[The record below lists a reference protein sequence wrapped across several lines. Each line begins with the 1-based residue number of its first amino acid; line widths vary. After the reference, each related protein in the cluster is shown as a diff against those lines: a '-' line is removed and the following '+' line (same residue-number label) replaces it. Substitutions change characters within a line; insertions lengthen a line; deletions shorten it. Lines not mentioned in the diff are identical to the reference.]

1 MRQNDNVPKNKENLE
16 ENSPE
21 NDPTHIS
28 NPDEVVGAEKSDSA
42 ESHSVNP
49 EDYAD
54 EANEREANRDLA
66 ADHASDEDE
75 EDAETQDDPAHDDE
89 ALEISEAEDAETED
103 AEEEDAEAE
112 DAEEEDAEEEIDSE
126 VTAEAHDDESTPG
139 SDGDSDPDAPNAPD
153 PSAPGEE
160 SGTPAPARPRAK
172 PRARAAKLPTR
183 TVTLVV
189 NDEPGDECRIAILA
203 NQRLDSYFS
212 EREATATNVGSIY
225 KGKVMNVEG
234 AIQAAFVD
242 FGSGQNGFLHIS
254 DLHPKY
260 FPGEERTEQV
270 GKKIGRSERPLIQ
283 QALRKGQEILVQVIK
298 EGLGSKGPTLT
309 SYLSLPGRLLVMMP
323 DMDRVGVSRRVEDED
338 QRREMRKILDSLQLP
353 EGFGFILRTA
363 GFDSTKTELQRD
375 AAYLQRLWDA
385 MEKRSSKTGAPC
397 ELYTESDVLV
407 RTLRDHTDS
416 TVESIIVDSPG
427 AFERAK
433 MFLDVIAPKTSGKV
447 MYYNGKAPIFEA
459 YGIERQIDEIH
470 SRTVALPSGGAL
482 VFDQTEALVAIDVN
496 SGRSRSARDSETNA
510 YQTNS
515 EAVEEVCRQLRL
527 RDLGGLIVVDCIDMR
542 LIKHRRDIEERLTTL
557 LKIDRA
563 KSSFA
568 PISEFG
574 IIEMT
579 RQRMRPS
586 LRKMHYA
593 DCTHCAGSGEIR
605 VPAAVAADAMRR
617 VALLFSHA
625 KIQRVEIVCS
635 VRVAAEFMSNRR
647 RAMHELEDRSSKRI
661 DVRISEAFAA
671 DRVEM
676 YAYDEMNSDI
686 ELDRLPPLGGPLV
699 GTLHE
704 ELPEA
709 EEVELTPSEALAR
722 RRRRKRRPAPA
733 DATAIALAGGFEDL
747 PEVLDDEVSVRDSMS
762 EREEQSGS
770 SRSSRSGESRQGA
783 GRGGRDNRGGR
794 GGRGGRTDDQKSA
807 PSGDRAPNAG
817 NRSNASSGSNSNR
830 NESGES
836 RGQRSNRRRRGRGRR
851 TVGSIMD
858 MVQERS
864 AFETNRVAGV
874 LDTTVEELLTRL
886 RADCDVE
893 TAALLT
899 LETFMLPPEL
909 IARAQTLYPEV
920 DRGNDSESESDGNAA
935 GNEDAQSADSPQD
948 GQQQD
953 GQHQDGQRDSSTSGG
968 RDDRGPNRNDGG
980 GRSGRGRRGGSRRG
994 GGGGNSGANS
1004 GGNSGANSGG
1014 GNRGGRNDNRGGS
1027 RSQGGSQGGGASHGS
1042 SSQRDRQ
1049 PLKIDQRSDTPTPA
1063 PAPTPP
1069 PPPTPAAAP
1078 APTPTAEAPAKPKRR
1093 SLYGAAMRL
1102 ISPFEKSKAKG
1113 RKE

>member
-16 ENSPE
+16 DNSPE
-21 NDPTHIS
+21 NDPTQIS
-28 NPDEVVGAEKSDSA
+28 NPDEVVGAEKTDST

-54 EANEREANRDLA
+54 EANEREANRELA
-66 ADHASDEDE
+66 ADHAIDED
-75 EDAETQDDPAHDDE
+75 DE
-89 ALEISEAEDAETED
+89 QESSEAENAEV
-103 AEEEDAEAE
+103 EES
-112 DAEEEDAEEEIDSE
+112 EEEIGSE
-126 VTAEAHDDESTPG
+126 VTAEAHGDDSQSTEEEEEEEEEEATPG
-139 SDGDSDPDAPNAPD
+139 SDGDSDADAPNAPD
-153 PSAPGEE
+153 PYASADE
-160 SGTPAPARPRAK
+160 SGTPAPARSRAK

-234 AIQAAFVD
+234 AIQAAFID

-593 DCTHCAGSGEIR
+593 DCTHCGGSGEIR

-676 YAYDEMNSDI
+676 YAYDENNSDI
-686 ELDRLPPLGGPLV
+686 ELDRLPPLGGPLA

-747 PEVLDDEVSVRDSMS
+747 PEVLDDEVSVRDSMTD
-762 EREEQSGS
+762 RDEQSGS
-770 SRSSRSGESRQGA
+770 SRSSRSGESRQGDSRQGA
-783 GRGGRDNRGGR
+783 GRGGRDTRGGR

-920 DRGNDSESESDGNAA
+920 DRGSDSESESDGNAA

-994 GGGGNSGANS
+994 GGGGNSG
-1004 GGNSGANSGG
+1004 GNSGANSGG
-1014 GNRGGRNDNRGGS
+1014 GNRGGRNDNRGDS
-1027 RSQGGSQGGGASHGS
+1027 RSQGGSQGGGGASQGS
-1042 SSQRDRQ
+1042 SSHRERQ

-1063 PAPTPP
+1063 PAPT

>member
-1 MRQNDNVPKNKENLE
+1 MSFDIHRRESTSLCVPSFIAASMRQNDNVPNNQENLE
-16 ENSPE
+16 DNSAE
-21 NDPTHIS
+21 NDPKDIS
-28 NPDEVVGAEKSDSA
+28 NPDEVVGDEKSHSP
-42 ESHSVNP
+42 ESQSVNP

-54 EANEREANRDLA
+54 EANEREANRELA
-66 ADHASDEDE
+66 ADDVSDED
-75 EDAETQDDPAHDDE
+75 DE
-89 ALEISEAEDAETED
+89 QENSETED
-103 AEEEDAEAE
+103 AEVEDS
-112 DAEEEDAEEEIDSE
+112 EEEIGSA
-126 VTAEAHDDESTPG
+126 VTAEAQDDDSESPEEEEEEEEEEETTPG
-139 SDGDSDPDAPNAPD
+139 SDGESDPDSPNAPD
-153 PSAPGEE
+153 SPVSADE
-160 SGTPAPARPRAK
+160 SSTPVPARPRAK
-172 PRARAAKLPTR
+172 QRSRATKLPAR
-183 TVTLVV
+183 NVTLVI

-212 EREATATNVGSIY
+212 EREATSTNVGSIY

-234 AIQAAFVD
+234 AIQAAFID

-515 EAVEEVCRQLRL
+515 EAIEEVCRQLRL

-542 LIKHRRDIEERLTTL
+542 LAKHRRDIEDRLTAL

-593 DCTHCAGSGEIR
+593 DCTHCTGSGEIR

-647 RAMHELEDRSSKRI
+647 RAMHDLEDRSSKRI

-676 YAYDEMNSDI
+676 YAYDEQNSDI
-686 ELDRLPPLGGPLV
+686 ELDRLPSLGKPLA

-733 DATAIALAGGFEDL
+733 DATAIALAGGFDDL
-747 PEVLDDEVSVRDSMS
+747 PEVLDDEVSVRDSMADLD
-762 EREEQSGS
+762 EQSGS
-770 SRSSRSGESRQGA
+770 SRSGENRQS
-783 GRGGRDNRGGR
+783 GGR
-794 GGRGGRTDDQKSA
+794 GGRGGRNNRGGRGGSSGRTDEQKPA
-807 PSGDRAPNAG
+807 ASGDRAPNAG
-817 NRSNASSGSNSNR
+817 NRSNTNSGSDSNQV
-830 NESGES
+830 ESGGS

-851 TVGSIMD
+851 SVGSIMD

-874 LDTTVEELLTRL
+874 LDTTVEELITRL

-909 IARAQTLYPEV
+909 IARAQKLYPEV
-920 DRGNDSESESDGNAA
+920 DRGGDSESDSDSQSSAPRSE
-935 GNEDAQSADSPQD
+935 EDASSDSKHD
-948 GQQQD
+948 D
-953 GQHQDGQRDSSTSGG
+953 QHQERQRDPSTSSG
-968 RDDRGPNRNDGG
+968 RDDRGANRTDSG
-980 GRSGRGRRGGSRRG
+980 GRSRRGRRGGSRRG
-994 GGGGNSGANS
+994 GGNGGQN
-1004 GGNSGANSGG
+1004 GNAGG

-1027 RSQGGSQGGGASHGS
+1027 QSQGGGSSNGPSSH
-1042 SSQRDRQ
+1042 RERQ
-1049 PLKIDQRSDTPTPA
+1049 PLKIEQRSDTPAPPPA
-1063 PAPTPP
+1063 PAPTVAPD
-1069 PPPTPAAAP
+1069 PTPV
-1078 APTPTAEAPAKPKRR
+1078 AETPAKPKRR

>member
-1 MRQNDNVPKNKENLE
+1 MPTNQDHHDDASTDDRNAPLNESARGKDNQE
-16 ENSPE
+16 SAPE
-21 NDPTHIS
+21 DFHESQDEPS
-28 NPDEVVGAEKSDSA
+28 ASRESAQEPQELVNPD
-42 ESHSVNP
+42 
-49 EDYAD
+49 DYAE
-54 EANEREANRDLA
+54 EAIEREALEAQAAEDSADELVEASVQDDAEDLEA
-66 ADHASDEDE
+66 PASESE
-75 EDAETQDDPAHDDE
+75 EFEDAAVDGA
-89 ALEISEAEDAETED
+89 
-103 AEEEDAEAE
+103 AEEETESALDEPIPGADGEADA
-112 DAEEEDAEEEIDSE
+112 DSP
-126 VTAEAHDDESTPG
+126 T
-139 SDGDSDPDAPNAPD
+139 DPETSQAPR
-153 PSAPGEE
+153 S
-160 SGTPAPARPRAK
+160 RPKSRT
-172 PRARAAKLPTR
+172 RAAKALPKR
-183 TVTLVV
+183 KVTLVI

-203 NQRLDSYFS
+203 DHRLDSYFS
-212 EREATATNVGSIY
+212 EREASATNVGSIY
-225 KGKVMNVEG
+225 KGRVMNIEG
-234 AIQAAFVD
+234 AIQAAFID

-323 DMDRVGVSRRVEDED
+323 DMDRVGVSRRVDDED
-338 QRREMRKILDSLQLP
+338 QRREMRKILDSLNLP

-385 MEKRSSKTGAPC
+385 MAKRSAKTGAPC

-447 MYYNGKAPIFEA
+447 LYYNGKAPIFEA

-470 SRTVALPSGGAL
+470 SRTVPLPSGGAL

-515 EAVEEVCRQLRL
+515 EAIEEVCRQLRL

-542 LIKHRRDIEERLTTL
+542 MIKHRRDIEERLTAL
-557 LKIDRA
+557 LKLDRA

-593 DCTHCAGSGEIR
+593 DCTHCNGSGETR
-605 VPAAVAADAMRR
+605 LAGAVAADAMRR

-625 KIQRVEIVCS
+625 KIERVEIVCS
-635 VRVAAEFMSNRR
+635 VRVAAELISNRR

-676 YAYDEMNSDI
+676 YAYDANNSDL
-686 ELDRLPPLGGPLV
+686 ELDRLPALGGPV
-699 GTLHE
+699 AGSLHE
-704 ELPEA
+704 ELPEE
-709 EEVELTPSEALAR
+709 EEVELTPMEAMAR

-747 PEVLDDEVSVRDSMS
+747 PDVADNEVSVRDAIAESGENS
-762 EREEQSGS
+762 DDSAHDRSDFSSGS
-770 SRSSRSGESRQGA
+770 
-783 GRGGRDNRGGR
+783 GGR
-794 GGRGGRTDDQKSA
+794 GRRRRGRRGEQSRGDAADRPAAKPSAREQSARDSSSAAADQGGRQPREGSQGA
-807 PSGDRAPNAG
+807 
-817 NRSNASSGSNSNR
+817 RSS
-830 NESGES
+830 
-836 RGQRSNRRRRGRGRR
+836 RRRRGRGRR
-851 TVGSIMD
+851 AIESIAD
-858 MVQERS
+858 MVDEHS
-864 AFETNRVAGV
+864 AFETNRVAGILNTSV
-874 LDTTVEELLTRL
+874 DELVERL
-886 RADCDVE
+886 RANADPE
-893 TAALLT
+893 IGALLN
-899 LETFMLPPEL
+899 LSTFMLPPEL
-909 IARAQTLYPEV
+909 IARAQELYPQPGALDGESAQSGDDSDAQAESETQETGARV
-920 DRGNDSESESDGNAA
+920 DRPAS
-935 GNEDAQSADSPQD
+935 
-948 GQQQD
+948 
-953 GQHQDGQRDSSTSGG
+953 
-968 RDDRGPNRNDGG
+968 DDRSGRGEGRSDGG
-980 GRSGRGRRGGSRRG
+980 GRSGRGRRGGRRSRSGRDRG
-994 GGGGNSGANS
+994 AKDGTGS
-1004 GGNSGANSGG
+1004 
-1014 GNRGGRNDNRGGS
+1014 DQRGGS
-1027 RSQGGSQGGGASHGS
+1027 RGDNRSQQQAQGGRSSPSQ
-1042 SSQRDRQ
+1042 SSQQTSGSRERTRPPMDV
-1049 PLKIDQRSDTPTPA
+1049 RSDTPA
-1063 PAPTPP
+1063 HLQVEASA
-1069 PPPTPAAAP
+1069 PPPTPAAKPSESSSAS
-1078 APTPTAEAPAKPKRR
+1078 EAKPKRR
-1093 SLYGAAMRL
+1093 SLYGAAVRL
-1102 ISPFEKSKAKG
+1102 LSSLERSKAKG
-1113 RKE
+1113 RPE

>member
-1 MRQNDNVPKNKENLE
+1 MRQNDNVPKNKENLA

-21 NDPTHIS
+21 NDSTHIS
-28 NPDEVVGAEKSDSA
+28 KPDEVVGAEKTDST

-54 EANEREANRDLA
+54 EANEREANRELA
-66 ADHASDEDE
+66 ADHAIDEE

-103 AEEEDAEAE
+103 AEEEDAE
-112 DAEEEDAEEEIDSE
+112 EEINSE
-126 VTAEAHDDESTPG
+126 VTAEGHDDESAPG
-139 SDGDSDPDAPNAPD
+139 SDGDSDPDAPNAPVS
-153 PSAPGEE
+153 SASGEE

-234 AIQAAFVD
+234 AIQAAFID

-686 ELDRLPPLGGPLV
+686 ELDRLPPLGGPLA

-747 PEVLDDEVSVRDSMS
+747 PEVLDDEVSVRDSMA
-762 EREEQSGS
+762 EREEQSGSTPGS
-770 SRSSRSGESRQGA
+770 SRSSRSGDNRQGA
-783 GRGGRDNRGGR
+783 SRGGRDNRGGR

-807 PSGDRAPNAG
+807 PSGDRTPNAG

-920 DRGNDSESESDGNAA
+920 DRGNDSEPESDGNAA
-935 GNEDAQSADSPQD
+935 GNEDPQSADSL
-948 GQQQD
+948 QD

-994 GGGGNSGANS
+994 GGGGGGGGNSGANS
-1004 GGNSGANSGG
+1004 GGNSGGNSAG

-1042 SSQRDRQ
+1042 SSQRERQ

-1063 PAPTPP
+1063 PAPT

>member
-28 NPDEVVGAEKSDSA
+28 NPDEVVGAEKTDSA

-54 EANEREANRDLA
+54 EANEREANRELA
-66 ADHASDEDE
+66 ADHAIDE
-75 EDAETQDDPAHDDE
+75 EEDTETQDDPAHDDE
-89 ALEISEAEDAETED
+89 ALEISEAEDAETEF
-103 AEEEDAEAE
+103 
-112 DAEEEDAEEEIDSE
+112 AEEEDAEEEIDSE

-153 PSAPGEE
+153 PSASVEE

-172 PRARAAKLPTR
+172 PRTRAAKLPTR

-234 AIQAAFVD
+234 AIQAAFID

-515 EAVEEVCRQLRL
+515 EAIEEVCRQLRL

-542 LIKHRRDIEERLTTL
+542 LAKHRRDIEDRLTAL

-593 DCTHCAGSGEIR
+593 DCTHCTGSGEIR

-647 RAMHELEDRSSKRI
+647 RAMHDLEDRSSKRI

-676 YAYDEMNSDI
+676 YAYDEQNSDI
-686 ELDRLPPLGGPLV
+686 ELDRLPSLGKPLA

-733 DATAIALAGGFEDL
+733 DATAIALAGGFDDL
-747 PEVLDDEVSVRDSMS
+747 PEVLDDEVSVRDSMADLD
-762 EREEQSGS
+762 EQSGS
-770 SRSSRSGESRQGA
+770 SRSGENRQS
-783 GRGGRDNRGGR
+783 GGR
-794 GGRGGRTDDQKSA
+794 GGRGGRNNRGGRGGSSGRTDEQKPA
-807 PSGDRAPNAG
+807 ASGDRAPNAG
-817 NRSNASSGSNSNR
+817 NRSNTNSGSDSNQV
-830 NESGES
+830 ESGGS

-851 TVGSIMD
+851 SVGSIMD

-874 LDTTVEELLTRL
+874 LDTTVEELITRL

-909 IARAQTLYPEV
+909 IARAQKLYPEV
-920 DRGNDSESESDGNAA
+920 DRGGDSESDSDSQSSAPRSE
-935 GNEDAQSADSPQD
+935 EDASSDSKHD
-948 GQQQD
+948 D
-953 GQHQDGQRDSSTSGG
+953 QHQERQRDPSTSSG
-968 RDDRGPNRNDGG
+968 RDDRGANRTDSG
-980 GRSGRGRRGGSRRG
+980 GRSRRGRRGGSRRG
-994 GGGGNSGANS
+994 GGNGGQN
-1004 GGNSGANSGG
+1004 GNAGG

-1027 RSQGGSQGGGASHGS
+1027 QSQGGGSSNGPSSH
-1042 SSQRDRQ
+1042 RERQ
-1049 PLKIDQRSDTPTPA
+1049 PLKIEQRSDTPAPPPA
-1063 PAPTPP
+1063 PAPTVAPD
-1069 PPPTPAAAP
+1069 PTPV
-1078 APTPTAEAPAKPKRR
+1078 AETPAKPKRR

>member
-28 NPDEVVGAEKSDSA
+28 NPDEVVGAEKTDSA

-54 EANEREANRDLA
+54 EANEREANRELA

-112 DAEEEDAEEEIDSE
+112 DAEEEIDSE
-126 VTAEAHDDESTPG
+126 VTAEAPDDESTPG

-153 PSAPGEE
+153 PSASGEE

-625 KIQRVEIVCS
+625 KIQRVEIVC
-635 VRVAAEFMSNRR
+635 VQFALRQ
-647 RAMHELEDRSSKRI
+647 SSCQI
-661 DVRISEAFAA
+661 
-671 DRVEM
+671 
-676 YAYDEMNSDI
+676 
-686 ELDRLPPLGGPLV
+686 
-699 GTLHE
+699 
-704 ELPEA
+704 A
-709 EEVELTPSEALAR
+709 EERCMNWKTVHPSA
-722 RRRRKRRPAPA
+722 
-733 DATAIALAGGFEDL
+733 
-747 PEVLDDEVSVRDSMS
+747 SMC
-762 EREEQSGS
+762 
-770 SRSSRSGESRQGA
+770 ES
-783 GRGGRDNRGGR
+783 
-794 GGRGGRTDDQKSA
+794 
-807 PSGDRAPNAG
+807 
-817 NRSNASSGSNSNR
+817 
-830 NESGES
+830 
-836 RGQRSNRRRRGRGRR
+836 
-851 TVGSIMD
+851 
-858 MVQERS
+858 
-864 AFETNRVAGV
+864 
-874 LDTTVEELLTRL
+874 
-886 RADCDVE
+886 
-893 TAALLT
+893 
-899 LETFMLPPEL
+899 
-909 IARAQTLYPEV
+909 
-920 DRGNDSESESDGNAA
+920 
-935 GNEDAQSADSPQD
+935 
-948 GQQQD
+948 
-953 GQHQDGQRDSSTSGG
+953 
-968 RDDRGPNRNDGG
+968 
-980 GRSGRGRRGGSRRG
+980 
-994 GGGGNSGANS
+994 
-1004 GGNSGANSGG
+1004 
-1014 GNRGGRNDNRGGS
+1014 
-1027 RSQGGSQGGGASHGS
+1027 
-1042 SSQRDRQ
+1042 
-1049 PLKIDQRSDTPTPA
+1049 
-1063 PAPTPP
+1063 
-1069 PPPTPAAAP
+1069 
-1078 APTPTAEAPAKPKRR
+1078 AKP
-1093 SLYGAAMRL
+1093 SLRIASRCMRTT
-1102 ISPFEKSKAKG
+1102 
-1113 RKE
+1113 R

>member
-21 NDPTHIS
+21 NDPTQIS
-28 NPDEVVGAEKSDSA
+28 NPDEVVGAEKTDST

-54 EANEREANRDLA
+54 EANEREANRELA
-66 ADHASDEDE
+66 ADHAIDED
-75 EDAETQDDPAHDDE
+75 DE
-89 ALEISEAEDAETED
+89 QESSEAENAEV
-103 AEEEDAEAE
+103 EES
-112 DAEEEDAEEEIDSE
+112 EEEIGSE
-126 VTAEAHDDESTPG
+126 VTAEAHGDDSQSTEEEEEEEEEEATPG

-153 PSAPGEE
+153 PSASVEE

-172 PRARAAKLPTR
+172 PRARVAKLPTR

-234 AIQAAFVD
+234 AIQAAFID

-593 DCTHCAGSGEIR
+593 DCTHCGGSGEIR

-676 YAYDEMNSDI
+676 YAYDENNSDI
-686 ELDRLPPLGGPLV
+686 ELDRLPPLGGPLA

-747 PEVLDDEVSVRDSMS
+747 PEVLDDEVSVRDSMTD
-762 EREEQSGS
+762 RDEQSGS
-770 SRSSRSGESRQGA
+770 SRSSRSGESRQGDSRQGA
-783 GRGGRDNRGGR
+783 GRGGRDTRGGR

-920 DRGNDSESESDGNAA
+920 DRGSDSESESDGNAA

-994 GGGGNSGANS
+994 GGGNS

-1014 GNRGGRNDNRGGS
+1014 GNRGGRNDNRGDS
-1027 RSQGGSQGGGASHGS
+1027 RSQGGSQGGGGASQGS
-1042 SSQRDRQ
+1042 SSHRERQ

-1063 PAPTPP
+1063 PAPT